1 MNYIVTVKY
10 DPGVWK
16 KYLVWADSAIGALHE
31 FIRLNGYDPGV
42 PMDAKPA
49 GTFRTDEVEVLK

>member
-16 KYLVWADSAIGALHE
+16 KYLVGADSAKAAKKE

-42 PMDAKPA
+42 PIVAKPA
-49 GTFRTDEVEVLK
+49 GTFRADEVQVLK

>member
-1 MNYIVTVKY
+1 VNYIITVKY

-16 KYLVWADSAIGALHE
+16 KYLVGADSAIAAKKE

-42 PMDAKPA
+42 PMEAKPA
-49 GTFRTDEVEVLK
+49 GTFRLDEVEVLR